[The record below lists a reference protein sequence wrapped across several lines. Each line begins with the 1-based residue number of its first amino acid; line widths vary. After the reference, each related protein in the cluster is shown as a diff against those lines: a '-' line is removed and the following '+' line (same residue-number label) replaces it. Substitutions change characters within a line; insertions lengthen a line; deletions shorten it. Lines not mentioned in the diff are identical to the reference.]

1 VLPYDRVEDA
11 VEVINSTPYGLTA
24 GVITEDVRRGWEIG
38 QRVQT
43 GIFHINDQSVGDEPQ
58 APFGGVKD
66 SGYGRFGGRNGV
78 DSFTETRWLTFRSR
92 HAQLP
97 F

>member
-1 VLPYDRVEDA
+1 M
-11 VEVINSTPYGLTA
+11 
-24 GVITEDVRRGWEIG
+24 
-38 QRVQT
+38 QT

-92 HAQLP
+92 HAQFP